1 MPTCGCVRLPADPE
15 HAQAPGFGLPFNVR
29 SRQRGFKPAR
39 RFRRGY
45 YHPVYSKTERHART
59 EATEPPTTM
68 ARKSIFKVVF
78 HNQGK
83 IYELYAR
90 HVSHGEI
97 YGFIEVDDIVFGER
111 TAILVDP
118 SEERLKA
125 EFAGVKRT
133 FIPLH
138 AVIRIDQVDKEG
150 VAKVLTPGESGANV
164 TPFPLPM
171 YQPPGGDKSS
181 T

>member
-1 MPTCGCVRLPADPE
+1 
-15 HAQAPGFGLPFNVR
+15 
-29 SRQRGFKPAR
+29 
-39 RFRRGY
+39 
-45 YHPVYSKTERHART
+45 
-59 EATEPPTTM
+59 M
-68 ARKSIFKVVF
+68 ARKSIFRIVF

-90 HVSHGEI
+90 QVSHGEM
-97 YGFIEVDDIVFGER
+97 YGFVEVAELVFGER

-118 SEERLKA
+118 GEERLKN

-133 FIPLH
+133 FVPLH
-138 AVIRIDQVDKEG
+138 AVVRIDQVDKEG
-150 VAKVLTPGESGANV
+150 VAKVLNAEGGAKV
-164 TPFPLPM
+164 TPFPMPA